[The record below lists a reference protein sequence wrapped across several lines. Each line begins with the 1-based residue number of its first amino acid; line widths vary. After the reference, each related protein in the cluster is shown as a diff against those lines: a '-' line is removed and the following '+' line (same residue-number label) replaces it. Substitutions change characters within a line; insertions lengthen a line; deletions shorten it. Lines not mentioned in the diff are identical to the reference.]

1 MFTKVLNILV
11 ACVAVLDMIDGHYF
25 KDWSYSFGEK
35 NSLAMDPLHQNASAG
50 KLGASGFGVYRRIK
64 RSAWLA
70 FSKSVYSFEV
80 REDTAPG
87 AVVGRIERGQP
98 LAYTVLVDDDGSGLF
113 LLNPVS
119 GEFTLTRALDYESE
133 QHYILTVGSRSRAAQ
148 PARLRVYFNIID
160 VNDNPPIFSSDSYSA
175 AVAEDASLGTC
186 FLILNATDADSG
198 VNAELNWT
206 VAAGNEHGR
215 FAVSHS
221 GALCLQ
227 KELDRETMSL
237 YILTIQV
244 SDCGQPLSSRLTG
257 TARVTILVKD
267 VNDNAPSFKSTGM
280 IHIPEDTPLH
290 TEIMVVQ
297 AVDLDSGL
305 NGHVLYELQN
315 WSGSRFRINSTTG
328 TVYLEEPLD
337 RELVHVFK
345 VRLTARDEG
354 IPQLSTSMNLTVF
367 VEDVNDNDPA
377 FSRSLYNV
385 TVSEDLP
392 RGTSLLQVHAYDA
405 DAGPNGLLQYHLSQ
419 DSPFLLEAVGGVL
432 SLKDKLDRERLPTHI
447 LTVFAVDQ
455 GVAKRSATAIVQITV
470 TDINDC
476 VPLISPPSV
485 TLHVLE
491 NEDSPQIIHQVS
503 AVDEDLGLNTL
514 LLFFIDMGNEEDL
527 FSLSPNGTL
536 QMLQSLDR
544 EQRSQYTLHI
554 IAVDSGTPPL
564 TGTGTIQI
572 IVDDVNDN
580 PPIFVENLI
589 TAVVREDIPTGS
601 TFSMIHAS
609 DLDDGINGEIRY
621 FIENENV
628 PFSIDDLGH
637 MITTAALDR
646 EAVNSYRLTVVGR
659 DMHPTHPLNSSV
671 MVSVKVSDVN
681 DQWPRFLNGP
691 YVANI
696 PITLVRGSI
705 VCAVSAMDEDTGV
718 NAQLTFSLFGRHAD
732 WFSIDPFTGTVFT
745 SDELKVEDDITI
757 GVRVEDGGNDP
768 KSDSTTVTIR
778 FQNVLEFPLLTVDAF
793 EYWVSED
800 DPLDMLI
807 TIVTAE
813 TTRKGPISYY
823 LASGNFEMMFRLDQ
837 ETGELTIGAPLDY
850 ESYKEFQLCIEARD
864 AGFPPFSTY
873 AEVFIHVRDV
883 NDNSPVFTKSVYMC
897 EVFENLPASVVC
909 EVLAIDADLGV
920 YGEVE
925 YSIVIGN
932 VDGDFT
938 INTNTGIIQT
948 LRSLDREKNSG
959 YKLTIQAVDK
969 DNTLNTGT
977 AIVYVTVLDKNDHA
991 PRFLQIFHTEVSEDA
1006 PIGSTV
1012 IQITSTDEDIGEN
1025 AVISYTIVNN
1035 QSSSVRF
1042 PFAIE
1047 KTSGSLV
1054 IVQTLD
1060 REIQSRY
1067 IIKVIANDSAWSIGT
1082 DVTVDISDINDNSPV
1097 FSQSQYAVTIT
1108 ETKNQGIFVMQV
1120 KASDADIGQNGQ
1132 ILYYIEPPDYF
1143 FGVNAST
1150 GDIATKQPVLLN
1162 KLESQ
1167 SLSFTV
1173 VALDCGEDPYRSNT
1187 TVIVTIVPYNYFA
1200 PIFLPFSP
1208 VLHIPYNLDVGTTVI
1223 QLSAVD
1229 EDYQSRAT
1237 AVEYT
1242 AIGGN
1247 ASVFFE
1253 VDIYSGQVR
1262 LKDFLRQSL
1271 NTILTLIVLA
1281 KDKGMP
1287 PLSSETNVNFV
1298 ITEKNRFSPRFSE
1311 PLVLFLAPEDV
1322 PVGFVIGRVHAED
1335 KDDGINGL
1343 LSYAFKSGNDNELFS
1358 IGQTSGLITLIKGL
1372 DYEIKVVHLLC
1383 VIAKDGGWI
1392 SETGELNVTVVV
1404 EDMNDNPPVFSTMEY
1419 RALVSENAPLGTTV
1433 TQVKA
1438 SDRDSGANA
1447 EITYSLLTGDQDL
1460 FSVDSKNGTITTRDM
1475 FDFEVH
1481 QAFEL
1486 SVKASNTGTLAHF
1499 SVVHVYIQITGLNE
1513 FVPKFGKSQYNFT
1526 VSESMPAGTRLGKVS
1541 ATDYDLGPDGELFYM
1556 LIGPSKRAMFNIDK
1570 HSGEIFIT
1578 GDLRKHSHTPVVLQ
1592 ILAKNRGSINGTDID
1607 ETLVWVNVLDAND
1620 PPKFH
1625 FEQYIAEISE
1635 DCALGALVT
1644 QVQAED
1650 QDSKIEWRHFFYR
1663 IERGNTNRSF
1673 TIHPVTGDITAN
1685 AFLDRERW
1693 PVYNLTVTAI
1703 DSASPP
1709 ATGSTNVVVMVQDVN
1724 DNAPMLYSTE
1734 VSVLENQPYG
1744 TVVTILNASD
1754 ADISPNQG
1762 PFTYQLLKPVVGSG
1776 FSLTLD
1782 GILSTTQPMDCELNP
1797 KYSLLVVVQ
1806 DAGDPPLSSTATV
1819 QIRVLDE
1826 NDNPSAPRNIYIEV
1840 KYYGKSFPGGL
1851 IGNVQ
1856 PNDPDEMDV
1865 FNCSIKTG
1873 PTHMFSFPLGNCD
1886 LWSSP
1891 YEGEATYN
1899 ISVEANDYI
1908 HPTVNSSIYVNY
1920 KGFIDASVNN
1930 CVFFYV
1936 SSPSF
1941 NDFLSFK
1948 YLKFIKALDGVFNL
1962 QASKSH
1968 VFGVKDLGESV
1979 LLLAAFKSY
1988 NGQYLSGKVASSLS
2002 AAQKKVLEARSH
2014 VKISHITSN
2023 PCLISPCQNGATCS
2037 RSIYI
2042 SQDFAV
2048 LESPAVILVSPRQ
2061 VDIFNCSCL
2070 TGFTGT
2076 RCETDIDE
2084 CNKDPCKH
2092 GATCINYPGG
2102 FSCQCMRGFTG
2113 KHCSSDIDECQSIPC
2128 SNGGTCLNIAGTF
2141 HCSCQFGFEG
2151 DLCEHV
2157 VDHCVSSPCL
2167 QGSCINIPIGYTCD
2181 CPFGTGG
2188 EHCEVQSYGF
2198 EELSYMEFPPLDPR
2212 NNVIFF
2218 ELATVRE
2225 NSLLLHNHG
2234 DNSWDHSW
2242 DSSEFLALE
2251 LIGGEVQLSYNLGDG
2266 VVRLKTQKKLTDGL
2280 FHSITVRR
2288 TGKSASLQV
2297 DSCPGDKPIG
2307 YCFSQTEG
2315 VGSKRT
2321 LDVGSINMTFGG
2333 IKSIEAI
2340 LLHPA
2345 QIRTHDFVGCVRS
2358 AKVNGKL
2365 LDSSEAL
2372 ASYNVLEGCPRATTA
2387 PCHGGVCLN
2396 GGVCLD
2402 HWSHHYCQCRELFTG
2417 VNCATA
2423 LTENNA
2429 VRLNGQSY
2437 IEYVIKESYKRE
2449 QHLTNLKKGGDT
2461 IAAVAVHMSRME
2473 VKFIT
2478 TEHEGVLFSYWG
2490 RRGGAILGIKDGKLV
2505 YRSSGNVSSHLTET
2519 FVKTELHQARWHVL
2533 HLDKDG
2539 PTTALYVDRVP
2550 VMNTTGPIHD
2560 VDRIIL
2566 GRGIQPHTGN
2576 ELAGFSG
2583 CVEYFK
2589 FNGHVLPFDGFSE
2602 VVHFRASPMLSH
2614 TGCLFQDACSS
2625 PNCWEENSSIASCSS
2640 KACQNGGTCNNTD
2653 LSNTSCTCLPNF
2665 EGKHCEL
2672 CSSSKHNPPLCSE
2685 ANHGAPLWIIGAIL
2699 PTSLV
2704 LISLALLVLLR
2715 QLGSKSHTQS
2725 MIPDKTSRYP
2735 EWGEQGM
2742 DNKAFHG
2749 ESGNVLQQTKCIKAG
2764 NHPDIIRD
2772 ELQDNQTLD
2781 HVAQSG
2787 RETRPV
2793 SLQTDPRNSE
2803 IEYYEVD
2810 SFCSIFQSETYTEIV
2825 EPVHKNKEWPL
2836 QTTVQREFVDRQ
2848 RQENLTQRHSA
2859 GPDSS
2864 KSDWGG
2870 ERPHQGDVICNCI
2883 GRGHLHQS
2891 DYKLKSSK
2899 KCTQHSM
2906 RKIQTPTVEVLP
2918 MGLSVDE
2925 LRRLTA
2931 KLDKQLTAGVGHPE
2945 CSQPKPEDS
2954 SSESDSH
2961 SGFTCSVHESER
2973 ELPFINLGEQEHISE
2988 NTYSPLKSGAPLAEV
3003 KGDVDDHSNETVQHW
3018 ERLLNL
3024 GLHFDTYSHIFEDIA
3039 ALTIDH
3045 KNDSDVQ
3052 SDGEEII

>member
-1 MFTKVLNILV
+1 MAVLNILV
-11 ACVAVLDMIDGHYF
+11 ACVAVLYIIDGHF
-25 KDWSYSFGEK
+25 VKDWNYSFREQK
-35 NSLAMDPLHQNASAG
+35 SLAMDLLHQNASG
-50 KLGASGFGVYRRIK
+50 DKFGASGFGVYRRIK
-64 RSAWLA
+64 RSALMA
-70 FSKSVYSFEV
+70 SSKSVYSFEV

-87 AVVGRIERGQP
+87 AVVGRIETGQP
-98 LAYTVLVDDDGSGLF
+98 LAYPVLVDDDGGGLF

-119 GEFTLTRALDYESE
+119 GEFTLARALDYESE

-148 PARLRVYFNIID
+148 AARLRVYFNIID

-175 AVAEDASLGTC
+175 AVAEDASAGAC

-198 VNAELNWT
+198 MNAELNWT

-221 GALCLQ
+221 GALCLE
-227 KELDRETMSL
+227 KELDRETVSL

-267 VNDNAPSFKSTGM
+267 VNDNAPSFKSTSM
-280 IHIPEDTPLH
+280 IHIPEDTPLQ

-305 NGHVLYELQN
+305 NGHVLYELEN

-328 TVYLEEPLD
+328 AVYLEEPLD
-337 RELVHVFK
+337 RELVNVYK
-345 VRLTARDEG
+345 VRLTARDQG
-354 IPQLSTSMNLTVF
+354 FPQLSTSMNLTVL

-377 FSRSLYNV
+377 FSRSFYNV

-405 DAGPNGLLQYHLSQ
+405 DADPNGLLQYYLSQ
-419 DSPFLLEAVGGVL
+419 DSPFLLDAVCGVL

-491 NEDSPQIIHQVS
+491 NEDFPQIIHQVS
-503 AVDEDLGLNTL
+503 AYDEDVGLNTL
-514 LLFFIDMGNEEDL
+514 LLFFIDMGNEDDL
-527 FSLSPNGTL
+527 FSLSLNGTL
-536 QMLQSLDR
+536 QTLQSLDR

-554 IAVDSGTPPL
+554 IAVDSGIPPL

-572 IVDDVNDN
+572 IVDDINDN
-580 PPIFVENLI
+580 PPIFVENFI
-589 TAVVREDIPTGS
+589 TAVVSEDIPTGS
-601 TFSMIHAS
+601 TFSRIHAS
-609 DLDDGINGEIRY
+609 DIDDGINGEIRY
-621 FIENENV
+621 FVENENV
-628 PFSIDDLGH
+628 PFTIDDLGH

-671 MVSVKVSDVN
+671 TVSVKVSDVN

-696 PITLVRGSI
+696 PTTLDRGSI
-705 VCAVSAMDEDTGV
+705 VCAVSAKDEDTGV

-732 WFSIDPFTGTVFT
+732 WFSIDPFTGIVFT
-745 SDELKVEDDITI
+745 SDEVKVEDDITV

-778 FQNVLEFPLLTVDAF
+778 FQNVLEFPLLTVGAF

-800 DPLDMLI
+800 DPLDTLI

-823 LASGNFEMMFRLDQ
+823 LASGNFELMFRLDQ

-850 ESYKEFQLCIEARD
+850 ESYTEFQLCIEARD

-883 NDNSPVFTKSVYMC
+883 NDNSPVFTKSVYTC

-909 EVLAIDADLGV
+909 EVLAIDADLGL
-920 YGEVE
+920 YGEVQ
-925 YSIVIGN
+925 YSIVVGN
-932 VDGDFT
+932 MDGDFT
-938 INTNTGIIQT
+938 IDANTGIIQT
-948 LRSLDREKNSG
+948 LRSLDREKNLG
-959 YKLTIQAVDK
+959 YKLIIQAVDK
-969 DNTLNTGT
+969 ENTLNTGT

-1025 AVISYTIVNN
+1025 AVISYTIANN
-1035 QSSSVRF
+1035 QSSSVWF

-1067 IIKVIANDSAWSIGT
+1067 IIKVIANDSAWSVGT
-1082 DVTVDISDINDNSPV
+1082 DVTVDISDINDNGPV
-1097 FSQSQYAVTIT
+1097 FSQSQYVVTIT
-1108 ETKNQGIFVMQV
+1108 ESKNQGVFVMQV
-1120 KASDADIGQNGQ
+1120 KASDADSGENGQ
-1132 ILYYIEPPDYF
+1132 ILYYIDPPDDL

-1150 GDIATKQPVLLN
+1150 GDIETKQPVLLN

-1167 SLSFTV
+1167 SLSFIV

-1200 PIFLPFSP
+1200 PNFLPFSS
-1208 VLHIPYNLDVGTTVI
+1208 VLHIPYNLDVGTMVI

-1271 NTILTLIVLA
+1271 DTMLTLIVMV
-1281 KDKGMP
+1281 KDKGIP

-1298 ITEKNRFSPRFSE
+1298 ITNKNHFSPRFSE
-1311 PLVLFLAPEDV
+1311 PLVLFWAPEDV

-1343 LSYAFKSGNDNELFS
+1343 LSYAFKSGNDNELFF
-1358 IGQTSGLITLIKGL
+1358 IGKTSGLITLIKGL
-1372 DYEIKVVHLLC
+1372 DYEVKDVHLLC

-1392 SETGELNVTVVV
+1392 SKTGELNVTVIV
-1404 EDMNDNPPVFSTMEY
+1404 EDMNDNPPVFSTTEY
-1419 RALVSENAPLGTTV
+1419 RVLVPENAPLGTTV

-1460 FSVDSKNGTITTRDM
+1460 FVVDSKNGTITTRDM

-1486 SVKASNTGTLAHF
+1486 SVKASNTRTLAHF

-1513 FVPKFGKSQYNFT
+1513 FVPKFRKSQYNIT

-1541 ATDYDLGPDGELFYM
+1541 ATDYDLGPDGEVFYL

-1570 HSGEIFIT
+1570 HSGEIFIA

-1620 PPKFH
+1620 PPKFY

-1663 IERGNTNRSF
+1663 IERGNTNKSF
-1673 TIHPVTGDITAN
+1673 TIHPVTGDITSN

-1709 ATGSTNVVVMVQDVN
+1709 ATGSTHVVVMLQDVN
-1724 DNAPMLYSTE
+1724 DNAPILFSNE

-1754 ADISPNQG
+1754 ADIPPNQG
-1762 PFTYQLLKPVVGSG
+1762 PFTYQLVKPVFGSG

-1782 GILSTTQPMDCELNP
+1782 GILSTTQPMDCERNP

-1873 PTHMFSFPLGNCD
+1873 PTHMFNFPLGNCD

-1908 HPTVNSSIYVNY
+1908 HPSVNSSIYVNY

-1930 CVFFYV
+1930 CVLFYV

-1941 NDFLSFK
+1941 NEFLSFE

-1968 VFGVKDLGESV
+1968 VFAVKDLGESV

-1988 NGQYLSGKVASSLS
+1988 NGQYLSGEVASNLS

-2023 PCLISPCQNGATCS
+2023 PCLTSPCQNGATCS

-2048 LESPAVILVSPRQ
+2048 LESPTVILVSPRQ
-2061 VDIFNCSCL
+2061 MEIFNCSCL

-2084 CNKDPCKH
+2084 CNKDLCRH

-2113 KHCSSDIDECQSIPC
+2113 KHCSSDIDECQSVPC
-2128 SNGGTCLNIAGTF
+2128 HNGGTCLNIAGTF
-2141 HCSCQFGFEG
+2141 LCSCQFGFEG

-2157 VDHCVSSPCL
+2157 VDHCMSSPCL
-2167 QGSCINIPIGYTCD
+2167 QGRCINVPIGYTCD

-2188 EHCEVQSYGF
+2188 EHCEEQSYGF
-2198 EELSYMEFPPLDPR
+2198 EELSYMEFPALDPK

-2218 ELATVRE
+2218 ELATVQE

-2234 DNSWDHSW
+2234 NNS
-2242 DSSEFLALE
+2242 SSEFLALE
-2251 LIGGEVQLSYNLGDG
+2251 IIGGEVQLSYNLGDG

-2280 FHSITVRR
+2280 FHSITARR
-2288 TGKSASLQV
+2288 TGKSASIQV
-2297 DSCPGDKPIG
+2297 DSCPDDTPIG

-2372 ASYNVLEGCPRATTA
+2372 TSYNVLEGCPRATTA

-2417 VNCATA
+2417 VSCATA

-2437 IEYVIKESYKRE
+2437 IEYIIKESYKRE
-2449 QHLTNLKKGGDT
+2449 QHLTDLKKGGDT
-2461 IAAVAVHMSRME
+2461 NAAVAVHMSRME

-2478 TEHEGVLFSYWG
+2478 TEHEGILFSYWG
-2490 RRGGAILGIKDGKLV
+2490 GRGGVILGIKEGKLV
-2505 YRSSGNVSSHLTET
+2505 YRSSGNVSSHLTEA
-2519 FVKTELHQARWHVL
+2519 FVKAELHQARWHVL
-2533 HLDKDG
+2533 HLVKDG
-2539 PTTALYVDRVP
+2539 PTSILYVDSVP

-2560 VDRIIL
+2560 VDRIML
-2566 GRGIQPHTGN
+2566 GGGIQPHTEN

-2602 VVHFRASPMLSH
+2602 MVHFRASPTLSH
-2614 TGCLFQDACSS
+2614 TGCLFQDACSG
-2625 PNCWEENSSIASCSS
+2625 PNCWEENSSIASCAS

-2653 LSNTSCTCLPNF
+2653 LGNTSCICLPNF

-2672 CSSSKHNPPLCSE
+2672 CSSSKHNPPLCAE
-2685 ANHGAPLWIIGAIL
+2685 AHHGTPLWIIGAIL
-2699 PTSLV
+2699 PASLV
-2704 LISLALLVLLR
+2704 LLSSALLVLLR
-2715 QLGSKSHTQS
+2715 RLGSKSHTQS
-2725 MIPDKTSRYP
+2725 MISEKTCRYA
-2735 EWGEQGM
+2735 EWGGQGM

-2764 NHPDIIRD
+2764 SHPDIIRD

-2793 SLQTDPRNSE
+2793 PLQADPRNSE

-2825 EPVHKNKEWPL
+2825 EPVRKNREWPL
-2836 QTTVQREFVDRQ
+2836 QTTVQQEFVDRQ
-2848 RQENLTQRHSA
+2848 RQENLSQRHSV

-2864 KSDWGG
+2864 KSNWGG

-2899 KCTQHSM
+2899 NSL

-2945 CSQPKPEDS
+2945 CSQPRPEDS
-2954 SSESDSH
+2954 SSESVSH

-2973 ELPFINLGEQEHISE
+2973 ELPFIRLGEQERISE
-2988 NTYSPLKSGAPLAEV
+2988 STYSPLNGGAPLAEV
-3003 KGDVDDHSNETVQHW
+3003 KGDVDDRSNETVQHW

-3024 GLHFDTYSHIFEDIA
+3024 GLHFDTYAHVFEDIA
-3039 ALTIDH
+3039 ALTMDH

>member
-1 MFTKVLNILV
+1 MAVLNILV
-11 ACVAVLDMIDGHYF
+11 ACVAVLYIIDGHF
-25 KDWSYSFGEK
+25 VKDWNYSFREQK
-35 NSLAMDPLHQNASAG
+35 SLAMDLLHQNASG
-50 KLGASGFGVYRRIK
+50 DKFGASGFGVYRRIK
-64 RSAWLA
+64 RSALMA
-70 FSKSVYSFEV
+70 SSKSVYSFEV

-87 AVVGRIERGQP
+87 AVVGRIETGQP
-98 LAYTVLVDDDGSGLF
+98 LAYPVLVDDDGGGLF

-119 GEFTLTRALDYESE
+119 GEFTLARALDYESE

-148 PARLRVYFNIID
+148 AARLRVYFNIID

-175 AVAEDASLGTC
+175 AVAEDASAGAC

-198 VNAELNWT
+198 MNAELNWT

-221 GALCLQ
+221 GALCLE
-227 KELDRETMSL
+227 KELDRETVSL

-267 VNDNAPSFKSTGM
+267 VNDNAPSFKSTSM
-280 IHIPEDTPLH
+280 IHIPEDTPLQ

-305 NGHVLYELQN
+305 NGHVLYELEN

-328 TVYLEEPLD
+328 AVYLEEPLD
-337 RELVHVFK
+337 RELVNVYK
-345 VRLTARDEG
+345 VRLTARDQG
-354 IPQLSTSMNLTVF
+354 FPQLSTSMNLTVL

-377 FSRSLYNV
+377 FSRSFYNV

-405 DAGPNGLLQYHLSQ
+405 DADPNGLLQYYLSQ
-419 DSPFLLEAVGGVL
+419 DSPFLLDAVCGVL

-491 NEDSPQIIHQVS
+491 NEDFPQIIHQVS
-503 AVDEDLGLNTL
+503 AYDEDVGLNTL
-514 LLFFIDMGNEEDL
+514 LLFFIDMGNEDDL
-527 FSLSPNGTL
+527 FSLSLNGTL
-536 QMLQSLDR
+536 QTLQSLDR

-554 IAVDSGTPPL
+554 IAVDSGIPPL

-572 IVDDVNDN
+572 IVDDINDN
-580 PPIFVENLI
+580 PPIFVENFI
-589 TAVVREDIPTGS
+589 TAVVSEDIPTGS
-601 TFSMIHAS
+601 TFSRIHAS
-609 DLDDGINGEIRY
+609 DIDDGINGEIRY
-621 FIENENV
+621 FVENENV
-628 PFSIDDLGH
+628 PFTIDDLGH

-671 MVSVKVSDVN
+671 TVSVKVSDVN

-696 PITLVRGSI
+696 PTTLDRGSI
-705 VCAVSAMDEDTGV
+705 VCAVSAKDEDTGV

-732 WFSIDPFTGTVFT
+732 WFSIDPFTGIVFT
-745 SDELKVEDDITI
+745 SDEVKVEDDIT
-757 GVRVEDGGNDP
+757 
-768 KSDSTTVTIR
+768 
-778 FQNVLEFPLLTVDAF
+778 
-793 EYWVSED
+793 
-800 DPLDMLI
+800 
-807 TIVTAE
+807 
-813 TTRKGPISYY
+813 
-823 LASGNFEMMFRLDQ
+823 
-837 ETGELTIGAPLDY
+837 
-850 ESYKEFQLCIEARD
+850 
-864 AGFPPFSTY
+864 
-873 AEVFIHVRDV
+873 
-883 NDNSPVFTKSVYMC
+883 
-897 EVFENLPASVVC
+897 
-909 EVLAIDADLGV
+909 
-920 YGEVE
+920 
-925 YSIVIGN
+925 
-932 VDGDFT
+932 
-938 INTNTGIIQT
+938 
-948 LRSLDREKNSG
+948 
-959 YKLTIQAVDK
+959 
-969 DNTLNTGT
+969 
-977 AIVYVTVLDKNDHA
+977 
-991 PRFLQIFHTEVSEDA
+991 
-1006 PIGSTV
+1006 
-1012 IQITSTDEDIGEN
+1012 
-1025 AVISYTIVNN
+1025 
-1035 QSSSVRF
+1035 
-1042 PFAIE
+1042 
-1047 KTSGSLV
+1047 
-1054 IVQTLD
+1054 
-1060 REIQSRY
+1060 
-1067 IIKVIANDSAWSIGT
+1067 
-1082 DVTVDISDINDNSPV
+1082 
-1097 FSQSQYAVTIT
+1097 
-1108 ETKNQGIFVMQV
+1108 
-1120 KASDADIGQNGQ
+1120 
-1132 ILYYIEPPDYF
+1132 
-1143 FGVNAST
+1143 
-1150 GDIATKQPVLLN
+1150 
-1162 KLESQ
+1162 
-1167 SLSFTV
+1167 
-1173 VALDCGEDPYRSNT
+1173 
-1187 TVIVTIVPYNYFA
+1187 
-1200 PIFLPFSP
+1200 
-1208 VLHIPYNLDVGTTVI
+1208 VG
-1223 QLSAVD
+1223 
-1229 EDYQSRAT
+1229 
-1237 AVEYT
+1237 
-1242 AIGGN
+1242 
-1247 ASVFFE
+1247 
-1253 VDIYSGQVR
+1253 
-1262 LKDFLRQSL
+1262 
-1271 NTILTLIVLA
+1271 
-1281 KDKGMP
+1281 
-1287 PLSSETNVNFV
+1287 
-1298 ITEKNRFSPRFSE
+1298 
-1311 PLVLFLAPEDV
+1311 
-1322 PVGFVIGRVHAED
+1322 
-1335 KDDGINGL
+1335 
-1343 LSYAFKSGNDNELFS
+1343 
-1358 IGQTSGLITLIKGL
+1358 
-1372 DYEIKVVHLLC
+1372 
-1383 VIAKDGGWI
+1383 DGGWI
-1392 SETGELNVTVVV
+1392 SKTGELNVTVIV
-1404 EDMNDNPPVFSTMEY
+1404 EDMNDNPPVFSTTEY
-1419 RALVSENAPLGTTV
+1419 RVLVPENAPLGTTV

-1460 FSVDSKNGTITTRDM
+1460 FVVDSKNGTITTRDM

-1486 SVKASNTGTLAHF
+1486 SVKASNTRTLAHF

-1513 FVPKFGKSQYNFT
+1513 FVPKFRKSQYNIT

-1541 ATDYDLGPDGELFYM
+1541 ATDYDLGPDGEVFYL

-1570 HSGEIFIT
+1570 HSGEIFIA

-1620 PPKFH
+1620 PPKFY

-1663 IERGNTNRSF
+1663 IERGNTNKSF
-1673 TIHPVTGDITAN
+1673 TIHPVTGDITSN

-1709 ATGSTNVVVMVQDVN
+1709 ATGSTHVVVMLQDVN
-1724 DNAPMLYSTE
+1724 DNAPILFSNE

-1754 ADISPNQG
+1754 ADIPPNQG
-1762 PFTYQLLKPVVGSG
+1762 PFTYQLVKPVFGSG

-1782 GILSTTQPMDCELNP
+1782 GILSTTQPMDCERNP

-1873 PTHMFSFPLGNCD
+1873 PTHMFNFPLGNCD

-1908 HPTVNSSIYVNY
+1908 HPSVNSSIYVNY

-1930 CVFFYV
+1930 CVLFYV

-1941 NDFLSFK
+1941 NEFLSFE

-1968 VFGVKDLGESV
+1968 VFAVKDLGESV

-1988 NGQYLSGKVASSLS
+1988 NGQYLSGEVASNLS

-2023 PCLISPCQNGATCS
+2023 PCLTSPCQNGATCS

-2048 LESPAVILVSPRQ
+2048 LESPTVILVSPRQ
-2061 VDIFNCSCL
+2061 MEIFNCSCL

-2084 CNKDPCKH
+2084 CNKDLCRH

-2113 KHCSSDIDECQSIPC
+2113 KHCSSDIDECQSVPC
-2128 SNGGTCLNIAGTF
+2128 HNGGTCLNIAGTF
-2141 HCSCQFGFEG
+2141 LCSCQFGFEG

-2157 VDHCVSSPCL
+2157 VDHCMSSPCL
-2167 QGSCINIPIGYTCD
+2167 QGRCINVPIGYTCD

-2188 EHCEVQSYGF
+2188 EHCEEQSYGF
-2198 EELSYMEFPPLDPR
+2198 EELSYMEFPALDPK

-2218 ELATVRE
+2218 ELATVQE

-2234 DNSWDHSW
+2234 NNS
-2242 DSSEFLALE
+2242 SSEFLALE
-2251 LIGGEVQLSYNLGDG
+2251 IIGGEVQLSYNLGDG

-2280 FHSITVRR
+2280 FHSITARR
-2288 TGKSASLQV
+2288 TGKSASIQV
-2297 DSCPGDKPIG
+2297 DSCPDDTPIG

-2315 VGSKRT
+2315 VGSKRYGTVTFCRDRWRAGDHSGKKTGRKASRQPGSGKNEGLIGETRCGKHQTLTNINDRQGKQARSGLKYNRTKQRNQTGLKTIREAHVRSRRAGHDRT

-2372 ASYNVLEGCPRATTA
+2372 TSYNVLEGCPRATTA

-2417 VNCATA
+2417 VSCATA

-2437 IEYVIKESYKRE
+2437 IEYIIKESYKRE
-2449 QHLTNLKKGGDT
+2449 QHLTDLKKGGDT
-2461 IAAVAVHMSRME
+2461 NAAVAVHMSRME

-2478 TEHEGVLFSYWG
+2478 TEHEGILFSYWG
-2490 RRGGAILGIKDGKLV
+2490 GRGGVILGIKEGKLV
-2505 YRSSGNVSSHLTET
+2505 YRSSGNVSSHLTEA
-2519 FVKTELHQARWHVL
+2519 FVKAELHQARWHVL
-2533 HLDKDG
+2533 HLVKDG
-2539 PTTALYVDRVP
+2539 PTSILYVDSVP

-2560 VDRIIL
+2560 VDRIML
-2566 GRGIQPHTGN
+2566 GGGIQPHTEN

-2602 VVHFRASPMLSH
+2602 MVHFRASPTLSH
-2614 TGCLFQDACSS
+2614 TGCLFQDACSG
-2625 PNCWEENSSIASCSS
+2625 PNCWEENSSIASCAS

-2653 LSNTSCTCLPNF
+2653 LGNTSCICLPNF

-2672 CSSSKHNPPLCSE
+2672 CSSSKHNPPLCAE
-2685 ANHGAPLWIIGAIL
+2685 AHHGTPLWIIGAIL
-2699 PTSLV
+2699 PASLV
-2704 LISLALLVLLR
+2704 LLSSALLVLLR
-2715 QLGSKSHTQS
+2715 RLGSKSHTQS
-2725 MIPDKTSRYP
+2725 MISEKTCRYA
-2735 EWGEQGM
+2735 EWGGQGM

-2764 NHPDIIRD
+2764 SHPDIIRD

-2793 SLQTDPRNSE
+2793 PLQADPRNSE

-2825 EPVHKNKEWPL
+2825 EPVRKNREWPL
-2836 QTTVQREFVDRQ
+2836 QTTVQQEFVDRQ
-2848 RQENLTQRHSA
+2848 RQENLSQRHSV

-2864 KSDWGG
+2864 KSNWGG

-2899 KCTQHSM
+2899 NSL

-2945 CSQPKPEDS
+2945 CSQPRPEDS
-2954 SSESDSH
+2954 SSESVSH

-2973 ELPFINLGEQEHISE
+2973 ELPFIRLGEQERISE
-2988 NTYSPLKSGAPLAEV
+2988 STYSPLNGGAPLAEV
-3003 KGDVDDHSNETVQHW
+3003 KGDVDDRSNETVQHW

-3024 GLHFDTYSHIFEDIA
+3024 GLHFDTYAHVFEDIA
-3039 ALTIDH
+3039 ALTMDH